1 MILIKIKEKVLLRVL
16 KKTFFKLMINS
27 VNGKTKENLR
37 TSINVRSVNV
47 AKDYK
52 KYVTKPSFVS

>member
-16 KKTFFKLMINS
+16 KKTFLKLMINS

-37 TSINVRSVNV
+37 TRINVRLVNI

>member
-37 TSINVRSVNV
+37 TRINVRSVNV